1 MRLGGNVAR
10 QDDACRSTSTASC
23 YARETAKVSVFDHG
37 LLYGDGVF
45 EGIRVYN
52 RRIFRLAAHLDR
64 LYDSA
69 QRAGAR
75 PSRCALDEMQAV
87 VEETV
92 RRNQREDVYIR
103 LVVTRGVGEL
113 GIDPAVLPAPSVI
126 VIVTDVRVY
135 PRELYAGGIKVMTS
149 ATRQVSHEAVDP
161 RIKSLNYLKNILA
174 KIDAQQAGAHEAIML
189 NAEGFIAECTADN
202 LFVVRGGQL
211 LTPSPQDGALDGITR
226 GVVLELA
233 AEARIPAAEAR
244 LTRYDLYTA
253 DEAFVTGTGA
263 ELMPVTTADGRPIGD
278 GQARPR
284 SRGGSPKRST
294 RWCATRASRSGR
306 HQPRITRMA

>member
-1 MRLGGNVAR
+1 MHIYIDG
-10 QDDACRSTSTASC
+10 QFHP
-23 YARETAKVSVFDHG
+23 RETAKVSVFDHG

-52 RRIFRLAAHLDR
+52 RRVFRLEAHLDR
-64 LYDSA
+64 LYASA
-69 QRAGAR
+69 QALALQIPLAR
-75 PSRCALDEMQAV
+75 GEMAV
-87 VEETV
+87 AVEETV
-92 RRNQREDVYIR
+92 RRNQRDDVYIR

-113 GIDPAVLPAPSVI
+113 GIDPLSCPRPSVI
-126 VIVTDVRVY
+126 IIANDVRVY

-211 LTPSPQDGALDGITR
+211 LTPSPQDGALGGITR
-226 GVVLELA
+226 GVILELA
-233 AEARIPAAEAR
+233 AEARIPGAEAR

-253 DEAFVTGTGA
+253 DEAFVSGTGA
-263 ELMPVTTADGRPIGD
+263 ELMPIASADGRLLADGRPGPIT
-278 GQARPR
+278 
-284 SRGGSPKRST
+284 T
-294 RWCATRASRSGR
+294 RLTEAFHALVRTEGTPLW
-306 HQPRITRMA
+306 

>member
-1 MRLGGNVAR
+1 MQIYIDG
-10 QDDACRSTSTASC
+10 QFHD
-23 YARETAKVSVFDHG
+23 RETAKISVFDHG

-52 RRIFRLAAHLDR
+52 RRIFRHRAHLER

-69 QRAGAR
+69 RAL
-75 PSRCALDEMQAV
+75 ALAIPLGIEEMRQA

-92 RRNQREDVYIR
+92 RRNRREAAYIR

-113 GIDPAVLPAPSVI
+113 GIDPRSCPTPSVI
-126 VIVTDVRVY
+126 VIVNDVRVY
-135 PRELYAGGIKVMTS
+135 PRELYAGGIRVMTS

-202 LFVVRGGQL
+202 LFIVRQGRL
-211 LTPSPQDGALDGITR
+211 LTPSPQDGALGGITR
-226 GVVLELA
+226 GAVLELA
-233 AEARIPAAEAR
+233 AEARLAAAEAR

-263 ELMPVTTADGRPIGD
+263 ELMPVSAADGRAIG
-278 GQARPR
+278 
-284 SRGGSPKRST
+284 GGTP
-294 RWCATRASRSGR
+294 G
-306 HQPRITRMA
+306 PITRQLTDAFHALARNEGDPLW

>member
-1 MRLGGNVAR
+1 MHIYIDGQFYDR
-10 QDDACRSTSTASC
+10 DS
-23 YARETAKVSVFDHG
+23 AKISVFDHG

-52 RRIFRLAAHLDR
+52 RRIFRHRAHLER

-69 QRAGAR
+69 RALALTIPLSIDQMGA
-75 PSRCALDEMQAV
+75 A

-92 RRNQREDVYIR
+92 RRNEREDAYIR
-103 LVVTRGVGEL
+103 LIVTRGAGEL
-113 GIDPAVLPAPSVI
+113 GIDPHSCPTPSVI
-126 VIVTDVRVY
+126 VIVSDVRVY

-149 ATRQVSHEAVDP
+149 ATRQVSHEAIDP

-202 LFVVRGGQL
+202 LFVIRGGRL
-211 LTPSPQDGALDGITR
+211 LTPSPQDGALGGITR
-226 GVVLELA
+226 GAVLELA
-233 AEARIPAAEAR
+233 GEARVPAAEAR

-263 ELMPVTTADGRPIGD
+263 ELMPVATADGRPIAD
-278 GQARPR
+278 GRP
-284 SRGGSPKRST
+284 GP
-294 RWCATRASRSGR
+294 
-306 HQPRITRMA
+306 ITRRLTDAFHALVRNEGNPLW

>member
-1 MRLGGNVAR
+1 MQIYIDGEW
-10 QDDACRSTSTASC
+10 
-23 YARETAKVSVFDHG
+23 YPREAAKVSVFDHG

-52 RRIFRLAAHLDR
+52 RRIFRHEAHLDR
-64 LYDSA
+64 LYASA
-69 QRAGAR
+69 Q
-75 PSRCALDEMQAV
+75 ALALAIPLRRDEMRTA

-113 GIDPAVLPAPSVI
+113 GIDPLSCPQASVI
-126 VIVTDVRVY
+126 IIVNDVRVY
-135 PRELYAGGIKVMTS
+135 PRELYAAGIKVMTS

-174 KIDAQQAGAHEAIML
+174 KIDAQQAGAHEAILL
-189 NAEGFIAECTADN
+189 NQEGFIAECSADN
-202 LFVVRGGQL
+202 LFVVRSGQL
-211 LTPSPQDGALDGITR
+211 LTPSPQDGALGGITR
-226 GVVLELA
+226 GVILELA

-253 DEAFVTGTGA
+253 EEAFVTGTGA
-263 ELMPVTTADGRPIGD
+263 ELMPIAIADGRPLGD
-278 GQARPR
+278 GKP
-284 SRGGSPKRST
+284 GP
-294 RWCATRASRSGR
+294 
-306 HQPRITRMA
+306 ITRRLTEAFHALVRNEGTPLW

>member
-1 MRLGGNVAR
+1 MQIYIDG
-10 QDDACRSTSTASC
+10 QFYD
-23 YARETAKVSVFDHG
+23 RESAKVSVFDHG

-52 RRIFRLAAHLDR
+52 RRIFRHRAHLER

-69 QRAGAR
+69 RAL
-75 PSRCALDEMQAV
+75 ALTIPLRIEEMQQV

-92 RRNQREDVYIR
+92 RRNQREEVYIR
-103 LVVTRGVGEL
+103 LLVTRGVGEL
-113 GIDPAVLPAPSVI
+113 GIDPLSCPKPSVI
-126 VIVTDVRVY
+126 VIVNDVRVY

-202 LFVVRGGQL
+202 LFVVHGGHL
-211 LTPSPQDGALDGITR
+211 LTPSPQDGALGGITR
-226 GVVLELA
+226 GVILELA

-263 ELMPVTTADGRPIGD
+263 ELMPIASADGRLLADGKPGPITGRLT
-278 GQARPR
+278 QAFHALVRNEGK
-284 SRGGSPKRST
+284 SL
-294 RWCATRASRSGR
+294 W
-306 HQPRITRMA
+306 

>member
-1 MRLGGNVAR
+1 MQIYIDGQFYDR
-10 QDDACRSTSTASC
+10 DS
-23 YARETAKVSVFDHG
+23 AKISVFDHG

-52 RRIFRLAAHLDR
+52 RRVFRHRAHLDR

-69 QRAGAR
+69 RAL
-75 PSRCALDEMQAV
+75 ALTVPLSIDEMRGV

-92 RRNQREDVYIR
+92 RRNRREDAYIR
-103 LVVTRGVGEL
+103 LVVTRGSGEL
-113 GIDPAVLPAPSVI
+113 GIDPQSCPTPSVI
-126 VIVTDVRVY
+126 VIVNDVRVY

-149 ATRQVSHEAVDP
+149 ATRQVSHEAIDP

-202 LFVVRGGQL
+202 LFVIRDGRL
-211 LTPSPQDGALDGITR
+211 LTPAPQDGALGGITR
-226 GVVLELA
+226 GAVLELA
-233 AEARIPAAEAR
+233 AEARLPAAEAR

-263 ELMPVTTADGRPIGD
+263 ELMPVASADGRPVGSGKPGPLTRQLTEAFHALVRTEGD
-278 GQARPR
+278 PL
-284 SRGGSPKRST
+284 
-294 RWCATRASRSGR
+294 W
-306 HQPRITRMA
+306 

>member
-1 MRLGGNVAR
+1 MQIYIDG
-10 QDDACRSTSTASC
+10 QFYD
-23 YARETAKVSVFDHG
+23 RESAKVSVFDHG

-52 RRIFRLAAHLDR
+52 RRIFRHLAHLER

-69 QRAGAR
+69 RAL
-75 PSRCALDEMQAV
+75 ALTVPLPIEEMQQV

-92 RRNQREDVYIR
+92 RRNQREEVYIR
-103 LVVTRGVGEL
+103 LIVTRGVGEL
-113 GIDPAVLPAPSVI
+113 GIDPLSCPKPSVI
-126 VIVTDVRVY
+126 VIVNDVRVY

-174 KIDAQQAGAHEAIML
+174 KIDAQQAGAHEAVML

-202 LFVVRGGQL
+202 LFIIRGGQL
-211 LTPSPQDGALDGITR
+211 LTPSPADGALGGITR

-263 ELMPVTTADGRPIGD
+263 ELMPVTAADGRPLALGTP
-278 GQARPR
+278 GPV
-284 SRGGSPKRST
+284 T
-294 RWCATRASRSGR
+294 RQLTEAFHALVRNEGEPLW
-306 HQPRITRMA
+306 

>member
-1 MRLGGNVAR
+1 MLIWIDGTLRPRDEA
-10 QDDACRSTSTASC
+10 T
-23 YARETAKVSVFDHG
+23 VSVFDHG

-52 RRIFRLAAHLDR
+52 RRIFRHRAHLER

-69 QRAGAR
+69 RAL
-75 PSRCALDEMQAV
+75 ALAIPLTIDELRAA

-92 RRNQREDVYIR
+92 RRNDRDDAYIR
-103 LVVTRGVGEL
+103 LIVTRGVGEL
-113 GIDPAVLPAPSVI
+113 GIDPRSCPRPSVI
-126 VIVTDVRVY
+126 IIVSDVRVY

-202 LFVVRGGQL
+202 LFVMRGGQL
-211 LTPSPQDGALDGITR
+211 LTPSPQDGALGGITR

-233 AEARIPAAEAR
+233 AEARVPAAEAR

-263 ELMPVTTADGRPIGD
+263 ELMPVTSADGRPIGD
-278 GQARPR
+278 GTPGAVTRRLTDAFHALVRQE
-284 SRGGSPKRST
+284 GSAL
-294 RWCATRASRSGR
+294 W
-306 HQPRITRMA
+306 

>member
-1 MRLGGNVAR
+1 MHIYIDGEF
-10 QDDACRSTSTASC
+10 
-23 YARETAKVSVFDHG
+23 YPREAAKVSVFDHG

-52 RRIFRLAAHLDR
+52 RRIFRLDAHLDR
-64 LYDSA
+64 LYASA
-69 QRAGAR
+69 RAL
-75 PSRCALDEMQAV
+75 ALQIPLAQPEMRAA

-92 RRNQREDVYIR
+92 RRNQRDDVYIR

-113 GIDPAVLPAPSVI
+113 GIDPLSCPKPSVI
-126 VIVTDVRVY
+126 IIANDVRVY
-135 PRELYAGGIKVMTS
+135 PRELYAAGIKVMTS

-211 LTPSPQDGALDGITR
+211 LTPSPQDGALGGITR
-226 GVVLELA
+226 GVILELA
-233 AEARIPAAEAR
+233 AEARIPAAEVR

-263 ELMPVTTADGRPIGD
+263 ELMPVSIADGRALAD
-278 GQARPR
+278 GQP
-284 SRGGSPKRST
+284 GP
-294 RWCATRASRSGR
+294 
-306 HQPRITRMA
+306 ITQRLTEVFHALVRKEGTPLW

>member
-1 MRLGGNVAR
+1 MHIYIDGQFYDR
-10 QDDACRSTSTASC
+10 DS
-23 YARETAKVSVFDHG
+23 AKISVFDHG

-52 RRIFRLAAHLDR
+52 RRIFRHRAHLER

-69 QRAGAR
+69 RALALTIPLSIDQMGA
-75 PSRCALDEMQAV
+75 A

-92 RRNQREDVYIR
+92 RRNEREDAYIR
-103 LVVTRGVGEL
+103 LIVTRGAGEL
-113 GIDPAVLPAPSVI
+113 GIDPHSCPTPSVI
-126 VIVTDVRVY
+126 VIVSDVRVY

-149 ATRQVSHEAVDP
+149 ATRQVSHEAIDP

-202 LFVVRGGQL
+202 LFVIRGGRL
-211 LTPSPQDGALDGITR
+211 LTPSPQDGALGGITR
-226 GVVLELA
+226 GAVLELA
-233 AEARIPAAEAR
+233 GEARVPAAEAR

-263 ELMPVTTADGRPIGD
+263 ELMPVATADGRPIAD
-278 GQARPR
+278 GKP
-284 SRGGSPKRST
+284 GP
-294 RWCATRASRSGR
+294 
-306 HQPRITRMA
+306 ITRRLTEAFHALVRNEGNPLW

>member
-1 MRLGGNVAR
+1 MHIYIDGQFHDR
-10 QDDACRSTSTASC
+10 DS
-23 YARETAKVSVFDHG
+23 AKISVFDHG

-52 RRIFRLAAHLDR
+52 KRIFRHLPHLER

-69 QRAGAR
+69 RAL
-75 PSRCALDEMQAV
+75 ALTVPLTIDEMRAA

-92 RRNQREDVYIR
+92 RRNRREDAYIR
-103 LVVTRGVGEL
+103 LIVTRGVGEL
-113 GIDPAVLPAPSVI
+113 GIDPLSCPAASVI
-126 VIVTDVRVY
+126 IIVKDVRVY
-135 PRELYAGGIKVMTS
+135 PHELYAGGVKVMTS

-189 NAEGFIAECTADN
+189 NAEGYIAECTADN
-202 LFVVRGGQL
+202 LFVIRAGQL
-211 LTPSPQDGALDGITR
+211 LTPSPQDGALGGITR

-233 AEARIPAAEAR
+233 AEARLPAAEAR

-263 ELMPVTTADGRPIGD
+263 ELMPVTTADGRPIAD
-278 GQARPR
+278 GRP
-284 SRGGSPKRST
+284 GPMT
-294 RWCATRASRSGR
+294 RQLTDAFHALVRNEGEPLW
-306 HQPRITRMA
+306 

>member
-1 MRLGGNVAR
+1 MQIYIDGEFHSA
-10 QDDACRSTSTASC
+10 D
-23 YARETAKVSVFDHG
+23 TAKVSVFDHG

-52 RRIFRLAAHLDR
+52 RRIFRHRAHLER

-69 QRAGAR
+69 RAL
-75 PSRCALDEMQAV
+75 ALEIPLSLAELQAA
-87 VEETV
+87 VEDTV
-92 RRNQREDVYIR
+92 RRNGREDAYIR

-113 GIDPAVLPAPSVI
+113 GIDPRSCPRPSVI
-126 VIVTDVRVY
+126 IIVSDVRVY
-135 PRELYAGGIKVMTS
+135 PRELYAGGITVMTS

-189 NAEGFIAECTADN
+189 NAAGFIAECTADN
-202 LFVVRGGQL
+202 LFVLRGGHL
-211 LTPSPQDGALDGITR
+211 LTPSTQDGALGGITR

-278 GQARPR
+278 GTP
-284 SRGGSPKRST
+284 GP
-294 RWCATRASRSGR
+294 
-306 HQPRITRMA
+306 ITRRLTEAFHALVRQEGTPLW

>member
-1 MRLGGNVAR
+1 MQIYIDG
-10 QDDACRSTSTASC
+10 QFYD
-23 YARETAKVSVFDHG
+23 RESAKVSVFDHG

-52 RRIFRLAAHLDR
+52 RRIFRHLAHLER

-69 QRAGAR
+69 RAL
-75 PSRCALDEMQAV
+75 ALTIPLSIEQMQQA

-92 RRNQREDVYIR
+92 RRNQREEVYIR
-103 LVVTRGVGEL
+103 LIVTRGVGEL
-113 GIDPAVLPAPSVI
+113 GIDPLSCPTPSVI
-126 VIVTDVRVY
+126 VIVNDVRVY

-202 LFVVRGGQL
+202 LFIVRGGQL
-211 LTPSPQDGALDGITR
+211 LTPSPQDGALGGITR
-226 GVVLELA
+226 GAVLELA

-263 ELMPVTTADGRPIGD
+263 ELMPVTTADGRAISD
-278 GQARPR
+278 GKP
-284 SRGGSPKRST
+284 GPVT
-294 RWCATRASRSGR
+294 RQLTEAFHALVRNEGEPLW
-306 HQPRITRMA
+306 

>member
-1 MRLGGNVAR
+1 MQIYIDGQFHDR
-10 QDDACRSTSTASC
+10 DS
-23 YARETAKVSVFDHG
+23 AKISVFDHG

-52 RRIFRLAAHLDR
+52 RRIFRHRAHLER

-69 QRAGAR
+69 RAL
-75 PSRCALDEMQAV
+75 ALTIPLTIDELRAA

-92 RRNQREDVYIR
+92 RRNRHEEVYVR
-103 LVVTRGVGEL
+103 LIVTRGVGEL
-113 GIDPAVLPAPSVI
+113 GIDPLSCPRASVI
-126 VIVTDVRVY
+126 IIVNDVRVY

-211 LTPSPQDGALDGITR
+211 LTPSPQDGALGGITR
-226 GVVLELA
+226 GAVLELA

-263 ELMPVTTADGRPIGD
+263 ELMPVAGADGRPIAD
-278 GQARPR
+278 GTP
-284 SRGGSPKRST
+284 GP
-294 RWCATRASRSGR
+294 
-306 HQPRITRMA
+306 ITRRLTDAFHALVRHEGEPLW